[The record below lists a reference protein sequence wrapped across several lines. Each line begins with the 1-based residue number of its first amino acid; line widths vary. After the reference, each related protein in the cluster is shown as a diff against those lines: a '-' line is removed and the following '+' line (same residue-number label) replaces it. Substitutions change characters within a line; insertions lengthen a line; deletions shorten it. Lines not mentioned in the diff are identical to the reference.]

1 MEPATLAM
9 THHAERTS
17 GQLEPRHATTLEPP
31 DDEIVA
37 RVLAG
42 DAQLFRVLVERHYQR
57 ALRYAMRMLGN
68 RADAEDALQDAF
80 ARAYR
85 SLARYE
91 HRDRFGSWL
100 LSIVVNRCRTT
111 GVRRE
116 RRERTFVPYDVVD
129 DFESGIDD
137 GAAAARVE
145 VQRALALLAEDE
157 REALLLKYLD
167 EHTYEDMAVL
177 TGTGVSALKMRV
189 KRARERLQALLGRH
203 WQ

>member
-1 MEPATLAM
+1 MEPAILAM
-9 THHAERTS
+9 THDA
-17 GQLEPRHATTLEPP
+17 RHTDWAATVQAP
-31 DDEIVA
+31 DDDAIVA

-42 DAQLFRVLVERHYQR
+42 DAHAFRVLVERHYPR

-91 HRDRFGSWL
+91 RRDRFGSWL
-100 LSIVVNRCRTT
+100 LSIVVNRCRTSGT
-111 GVRRE
+111 RRE
-116 RRERTFVPYDVVD
+116 RRERTFVPYDAME
-129 DFESGIDD
+129 DFEPGTDD
-137 GAAAARVE
+137 ASAASRVE
-145 VQRALALLAEDE
+145 VQRALALLSEEE

-177 TGTGVSALKMRV
+177 TGDGVSALKMRV

-203 WQ
+203 YA

>member
-1 MEPATLAM
+1 MERATLAM
-9 THHAERTS
+9 TDHA
-17 GQLEPRHATTLEPP
+17 RHTDWAATVQAP

-42 DAQLFRVLVERHYQR
+42 DAHAFRALVERHYPR
-57 ALRYAMRMLGN
+57 ALRYALRMLGD

-91 HRDRFGSWL
+91 RRDRFGSWL
-100 LSIVVNRCRTT
+100 LSIVVNRCRTS
-111 GVRRE
+111 GARRE
-116 RRERTFVPYDVVD
+116 RRERTFVPYDAMD
-129 DFESGIDD
+129 DFECGADD
-137 GAAAARVE
+137 ASAASRVE
-145 VQRALALLAEDE
+145 VQRALALLSEEE

-177 TGTGVSALKMRV
+177 TGDGVSALKMRV

-203 WQ
+203 YS